1 MQVLFVALV
10 ALAVAA
16 QVLSARPALAET
28 PPVTLLAA
36 GDIAYCKA
44 TWPEQLFRLMGGKK
58 KFKRGASRTA
68 RLLDRLDG
76 TIVVLGDLAYRDGS
90 AEQFQNCY
98 DPTWGRHK
106 DRTFPV
112 PGNHEYNSRKA
123 KPYFAYWG
131 PRAGRKKR
139 GYYSF
144 DLGAWHIIALNSNIK
159 AGRRSKQMRWLR
171 ADLARTT
178 ARCILAYWHHPVF
191 SSGGNGNLRKMRR
204 AYRTLYEAGASVVL
218 ASHDHIYERFAP
230 QDPAGR
236 LDPERGIR
244 SFVAQAHI
252 VRGSLRLGL
261 CHGEAPPQGRY
272 RQRPLRRARYLDR
285 GLEVAGLISAGVFP
299 NQDSSSGP
307 GWWGPWHDTPNG
319 RATAYQVAPWTVSSG
334 VLGCSW
340 ARRWPDRRC
349 SILPKT

>member
-144 DLGAWHIIALNSNIK
+144 DLGSWHIIALNSNIK
-159 AGRRSKQMRWLR
+159 AGRKSKQMRWLR

-244 SFVAQAHI
+244 SFVVGTGGAPLGKQRRVNENSEV
-252 VRGSLRLGL
+252 VRTGS
-261 CHGEAPPQGRY
+261 
-272 RQRPLRRARYLDR
+272 
-285 GLEVAGLISAGVFP
+285 
-299 NQDSSSGP
+299 
-307 GWWGPWHDTPNG
+307 W
-319 RATAYQVAPWTVSSG
+319 G
-334 VLGCSW
+334 VLKLTLYE
-340 ARRWPDRRC
+340 DRYDWDFVTVKPHHRGDTGSAPC
-349 SILPKT
+349 VERDTLIEASK